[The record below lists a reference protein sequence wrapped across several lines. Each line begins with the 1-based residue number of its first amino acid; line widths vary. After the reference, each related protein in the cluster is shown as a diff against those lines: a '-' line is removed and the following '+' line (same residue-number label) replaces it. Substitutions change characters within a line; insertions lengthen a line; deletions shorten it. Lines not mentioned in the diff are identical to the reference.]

1 MKLKVKELDA
11 LCRNM
16 EPNEY
21 LRSRIGTALC
31 GLLYDSANVDKYE
44 GEYEELNEAW
54 FYNCPSEEDIFKCLD
69 LLEETERS
77 EDVVELDV
85 L

>member
-11 LCRNM
+11 ICRNM

-21 LRSRIGTALC
+21 LRSCIGSALC
-31 GLLYDSANVDKYE
+31 KRLYDSANVDKYQE
-44 GEYEELNEAW
+44 EYVLLNDAS
-54 FYNCPSEEDIFKCLD
+54 FYNCPSEGDIFLCLD
-69 LLEETERS
+69 YLDENGYSDDEL
-77 EDVVELDV
+77 ELDV